1 MSLQQRCRSAVACYR
16 VKSTNYSRVCM
27 GLLKEVTVSS
37 LLLPLVMV
45 AQVKQKEGNRDMP
58 INRII
63 LDKKFTVHN
72 PTLFQQHNRRLY
84 TWTSPDGQ
92 Y

>member
-1 MSLQQRCRSAVACYR
+1 MACYR

-72 PTLFQQHNRRLY
+72 PTHQNK
-84 TWTSPDGQ
+84 T
-92 Y
+92 

>member
-1 MSLQQRCRSAVACYR
+1 MACYR

-63 LDKKFTVHN
+63 LDKKLCRIGMGDDFF
-72 PTLFQQHNRRLY
+72 LDK
-84 TWTSPDGQ
+84 W
-92 Y
+92 